1 VKTVVEIER
10 YPGNEASVNSY
21 LISDARNLIVV
32 DLLRNSREAEALA
45 DHVESTGK
53 KLDLIFVSH
62 GHPDH
67 YIGLGVFHSRFPD
80 VPIKVAS
87 SNVRDDIVHF
97 STYMESIGWLNAEPK
112 MKVKSAQNPDGFDYS
127 NVIGV
132 LNEPLLRLPPEQS
145 SIQVQTDYPAA
156 ECSHTTTLVIPTQR
170 AFLGFDLL
178 YNHVHAWC
186 GSGVGRAEI
195 ENWLNALDGI
205 ARVASE
211 GGWTF
216 YCGHGDSG
224 DERLVSNMKRYLQT
238 FLQVTTAA
246 KSRQEAM
253 DEMKALFPGFAQEDF
268 LLRYSVEFHVKE
280 TN

>member
-1 VKTVVEIER
+1 VVEIER
-10 YPGNEASVNSY
+10 YQGQEASVNSY
-21 LISDARNLIVV
+21 LISDATNLIVV
-32 DLLRNSREAEALA
+32 DLLRNSSEAERLA

-53 KLDLIFVSH
+53 KLESIFVSH

-80 VPIKVAS
+80 VPVKVAS
-87 SNVRDDIVHF
+87 SKIREDIIGF

-112 MKVKSAQNPDGFDYS
+112 MKVKSEKNPEGFDYS
-127 NVIGV
+127 NVIQV
-132 LNEPLLRLPPEQS
+132 LNEPLIRLPSEQS
-145 SIQVQTDYPAA
+145 SIQIQTDYPAA
-156 ECSHTTTLVIPTQR
+156 ECGHTTTLVIPRQR

-178 YNHVHAWC
+178 YNRVHAWC
-186 GSGVGRAEI
+186 GPGVGRAEI

-205 ARVASE
+205 GRVASE
-211 GGWTF
+211 GGWIF

-224 DERLVSNMKRYLQT
+224 DERLVSNMKQYLQT

>member
-1 VKTVVEIER
+1 VVEIER
-10 YPGNEASVNSY
+10 YQGQEASVNSY
-21 LISDARNLIVV
+21 LISDATNLIVV
-32 DLLRNSREAEALA
+32 DLLRNSSEAERLA

-53 KLDLIFVSH
+53 KLESIFVSH

-80 VPIKVAS
+80 VPVKVAS
-87 SNVRDDIVHF
+87 SKIREDIIGF

-112 MKVKSAQNPDGFDYS
+112 MKVKSEKNPEGFDYS
-127 NVIGV
+127 NVIQV
-132 LNEPLLRLPPEQS
+132 LNEPLIRLPSEQS
-145 SIQVQTDYPAA
+145 SIQIQTDYPAA
-156 ECSHTTTLVIPTQR
+156 ECGHTTTLVIPRQR

-178 YNHVHAWC
+178 YNRVHAWC
-186 GSGVGRAEI
+186 GPGVGRAEI

-205 ARVASE
+205 GRVASE

-224 DERLVSNMKRYLQT
+224 DERLVSNMKQYLQT